1 MSNPITIT
9 PQDIVNVILAFCGAI
24 ITISAAF
31 AVILKVVDHFKAPNK
46 QQDEKIEALEKDVK
60 EIKDRLEEGDRRF
73 QKDYERMNDIE
84 EGFRKVTKIII
95 ESLQALTAHAI
106 DGNNT
111 EELKGAKKSLDNYLM
126 NKI

>member
-31 AVILKVVDHFKAPNK
+31 AVVWKVVDHFKAPDK

>member
-1 MSNPITIT
+1 MNNPITIT

-31 AVILKVVDHFKAPNK
+31 AVIWKVIGYFKAPDK
-46 QQDEKIEALEKDVK
+46 EQDEKIEALEKDVK
-60 EIKDRLEEGDRRF
+60 EIKGRLEEGD
-73 QKDYERMNDIE
+73 KRMTDIE
-84 EGFRKVTKIII
+84 EGFRAVTKIII

-111 EELKGAKKSLDNYLM
+111 EELKDSKKRLDAYLM

>member
-31 AVILKVVDHFKAPNK
+31 AVIWKVVDHFKAPDK

>member
-1 MSNPITIT
+1 MNNPITIT

-31 AVILKVVDHFKAPNK
+31 AVVWKVVDHFRAPDK

-60 EIKDRLEEGDRRF
+60 EIKDRLEEGDKRF
-73 QKDYERMNDIE
+73 QKDTERMNDIE
-84 EGFRKVTKIII
+84 EGFRNVTKIII

-111 EELKGAKKSLDNYLM
+111 DELKDSKKRLDAYLM
-126 NKI
+126 DKI

>member
-31 AVILKVVDHFKAPNK
+31 AVIWKVIDHFRAPDK
-46 QQDEKIEALEKDVK
+46 KQDEKIESLEKDVK
-60 EIKDRLEEGDRRF
+60 EIKDRLEEGDKRF
-73 QKDYERMNDIE
+73 QKDTERMNDIE

>member
-31 AVILKVVDHFKAPNK
+31 AVIWKVIDHFKAPDK

-60 EIKDRLEEGDRRF
+60 DIKERLEEGDRRF